1 MRTVSPV
8 LEVQAVAVKATPKH
22 SAPLAL
28 PLDFEL
34 THGQKALLSGPS
46 GCGKT
51 TFLNAIVGLHP
62 LHEGNVV
69 LLGEFNISKTS
80 VSTRQKLLRS
90 DISYV
95 GQELVAFP
103 GLTVKEYLEF
113 NLQVCKKKVSSGL
126 YIGILESLG
135 VEHTVNQ
142 MLTDLSKGQLQRV
155 MITGG
160 LIRQPKLL
168 LLDEPSSALDSDS
181 RDSLFSVVDDAV
193 HEGTGVLMVS
203 HDPVVE
209 SFVDSVITMEKD
221 DANHE

>member
-8 LEVQAVAVKATPKH
+8 LEVQAVTVKATPRH
-22 SAPLAL
+22 SSPLAL

-34 THGQKALLSGPS
+34 TRGQKALLSGPS

-69 LLGEFNISKTS
+69 LLNEFNISKTS

-113 NLQVCKKKVSSGL
+113 NLQICKKEVNSAF
-126 YIGILESLG
+126 YVGILESLG

-142 MLTDLSKGQLQRV
+142 MLNELSKGQLQRV

-181 RDSLFSVVDDAV
+181 RDSLFRVIDDTV

>member
-8 LEVQAVAVKATPKH
+8 LEVQAVTVKATPRH
-22 SAPLAL
+22 SSPLAL

-34 THGQKALLSGPS
+34 TRGQKALLSGPS

-69 LLGEFNISKTS
+69 LLNEFNISKTS

-113 NLQVCKKKVSSGL
+113 NLQICKKEVNSAF
-126 YIGILESLG
+126 YVGILESLG

-142 MLTDLSKGQLQRV
+142 MLNELSKGQLQRV

-181 RDSLFSVVDDAV
+181 RDSLVRVIDDAV

>member
-34 THGQKALLSGPS
+34 TRGQKALLSGPS

-142 MLTDLSKGQLQRV
+142 MLTELSKGQLQRV

>member
-34 THGQKALLSGPS
+34 AHGQKALLSGPS

-113 NLQVCKKKVSSGL
+113 NLQICKNKVNSGL

-142 MLTDLSKGQLQRV
+142 MLTELSKGQLQRV